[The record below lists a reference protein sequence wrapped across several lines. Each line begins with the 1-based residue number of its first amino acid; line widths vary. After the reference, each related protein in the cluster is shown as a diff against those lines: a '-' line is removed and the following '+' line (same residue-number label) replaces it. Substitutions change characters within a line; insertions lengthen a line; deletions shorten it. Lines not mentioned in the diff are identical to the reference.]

1 MEELANAFVNMAKG
15 LDPYGFADNG
25 TEEEA
30 YEETRR
36 LLSSDD
42 GMCVLASWMNEVMD
56 LINELM
62 EE

>member
-30 YEETRR
+30 YKETLR
-36 LLSSDD
+36 LLSSDE
-42 GMCVLASWMNEVMD
+42 GMRVLASWMNEMV
-56 LINELM
+56 